1 MSEVASIIEA
11 KIENY
16 GRGRKALIPILQGLV
31 AEKNYVDKVDMV
43 HIAKELDISAAD
55 VYGAASF
62 FSFIENEQ
70 KGKFVIRV
78 CKSITCDMKGR
89 REILSALEQELRI
102 KLDETT
108 HDNLFTLHSV
118 NCIGLC
124 DKGPAMLINDEPYTH
139 LTAEKI
145 HTIIREKRN
154 HQK

>member
-1 MSEVASIIEA
+1 MSEVASIIDA
-11 KIENY
+11 KIEHY
-16 GRGRKALIPILQGLV
+16 GRDRKALIPILQALV
-31 AEKNYVDKVDMV
+31 ADKNYVDKVDMV
-43 HIAKELDISAAD
+43 QIAKELDISAAD

-62 FSFIENEQ
+62 FSFIENER
-70 KGKFVIRV
+70 KGKYVIRV

-89 REILSALEQELRI
+89 RGILTALEQELRI

-108 HDNLFTLHSV
+108 HDNMFTLHSV

-145 HTIIREKRN
+145 HDIIREKRN